1 MTDDTGPNTPK
12 SGPDAARLGE
22 LLDRADITD
31 VIGRYCFGMDS
42 RDWEL
47 YRGAWTDEMKTDLIE
62 LSGSQVGRSTIRTDD
77 WVEALKAFF
86 SDIEFSQHLKTPVA
100 FEFDESRE
108 NATVLSV
115 MQGKHWASTR
125 TGEHISTTV
134 GYYRDT
140 FTRTGD
146 GWRMTSLKELV
157 GWHEGNVFIVSN
169 GQRKL
174 IAKLSEIY
182 PEIDWERGVQQLMAG
197 V

>member
-1 MTDDTGPNTPK
+1 MTNQQNND
-12 SGPDAARLGE
+12 RLGE

-42 RDWEL
+42 RDWEM

-77 WVEALKAFF
+77 WVVALQDFF
-86 SDIEFSQHLKTPVA
+86 SEIELSQHLKTPVA
-100 FEFDESRE
+100 FEFDEARD

-140 FTRTGD
+140 FTRTAD
-146 GWRMTSLKELV
+146 GWKMTSLKELV

-169 GQRKL
+169 GQKKL
-174 IAKLSEIY
+174 IAKLGELY
-182 PEIDWERGVQQLMAG
+182 PEIDWERGVENLMAG

>member
-1 MTDDTGPNTPK
+1 MTTYETAPTPVG
-12 SGPDAARLGE
+12 SSDADRMGE

-42 RDWEL
+42 RDWEM

-62 LSGSQVGRSTIRTDD
+62 LSGSQVGRTTISTDD

-86 SDIEFSQHLKTPVA
+86 SEMEFSQHLKTPVA
-100 FEFDESRE
+100 FEFDETRD

-140 FTRTGD
+140 FTRTDD

-174 IAKLSEIY
+174 IAKLSELY
-182 PEIDWERGVQQLMAG
+182 PDIDWERGVQQLMAG